1 MKLRNLLVMAA
12 CLALVACSTMRANTD
27 YDPTY
32 DFAKVKTYNWI
43 PNPQIAQQDELFDK
57 QFRKVMDEKL
67 AAKGYSL
74 NESNPDILIAYHGDV
89 QSKVDV
95 TNWGYRYPGWYG
107 GVEVYQY
114 EEGTLIVD
122 FVDSTSKD
130 LIYRGTLTAE
140 MDRRSTD
147 FERRQ
152 KRINEAVDKILKNFP
167 PPKK

>member
-1 MKLRNLLVMAA
+1 MNIRII
-12 CLALVACSTMRANTD
+12 LASIFSVVLASCSTMSSNID
-27 YDPTY
+27 YDPSF
-32 DFAKVKTYNWI
+32 DFSKLKTYKWVAN
-43 PNPQIAQQDELFDK
+43 QQMAEADELFDK
-57 QFRKVMDEKL
+57 HFRTAMGEQL

-74 NESNPDILIAYHGDV
+74 TESNPDFLVAYHGNV

-107 GVEVYQY
+107 GTEVYQY

-122 FVDSTSKD
+122 FVDSSSNN
-130 LIYRGTLTAE
+130 LIYRSTIKAE
-140 MDRRSTD
+140 LDRRSTD

-152 KRINEAVDKILKNFP
+152 KRINEAVGKILKSFP

>member
-1 MKLRNLLVMAA
+1 MNIRII
-12 CLALVACSTMRANTD
+12 LAVITSVVLASCSTMSSQND
-27 YDPTY
+27 YDPNY
-32 DFAKVKTYNWI
+32 DFSRLKTYSWI
-43 PNPQIAQQDELFDK
+43 PNPKIEQEDQLFDK
-57 QFRKVMDEKL
+57 NFRSTMDKQL

-74 NESNPDILIAYHGDV
+74 TENNPDFKIAYHGDV

-122 FVDSTSKD
+122 FVDPASNS
-130 LIYRGTLTAE
+130 LIYRSTIKAE
-140 MDRRSTD
+140 MDRRSSD
-147 FERRQ
+147 FEKRQ
-152 KRINEAVDKILKNFP
+152 KRINTAVEKILKSFP

>member
-1 MKLRNLLVMAA
+1 
-12 CLALVACSTMRANTD
+12 
-27 YDPTY
+27 
-32 DFAKVKTYNWI
+32 
-43 PNPQIAQQDELFDK
+43 
-57 QFRKVMDEKL
+57 MDEKL
-67 AAKGYSL
+67 AAKGYSVS
-74 NESNPDILIAYHGDV
+74 ESNPDFLIAYHGNV

-114 EEGTLIVD
+114 DEGTLIVD

-152 KRINEAVDKILKNFP
+152 KRINEAVDKILKRFP
-167 PPKK
+167 PPTK

>member
-1 MKLRNLLVMAA
+1 MV
-12 CLALVACSTMRANTD
+12 LAACSTMRTNID
-27 YDPTY
+27 YDPSY
-32 DFAKVKTYNWI
+32 DFNKARTYNWI
-43 PNPQIAQQDELFDK
+43 PNPQIAQANELFDK
-57 QFRKVMDEKL
+57 HFRKVMDEKM
-67 AAKGYSL
+67 AAKGYSV
-74 NESNPDILIAYHGDV
+74 NESNPDFLIAYHGDV

-122 FVDSTSKD
+122 FVDSASKD
-130 LIYRGTLTAE
+130 LIYRATLSAE

-152 KRINEAVDKILKNFP
+152 KRISEAVDKILKGFP
-167 PPKK
+167 PTKK